1 MNGWRTYLVVLAVL
15 LMLSAT
21 TYTIIHTNK
30 VIENNRLLN
39 QAQVPHT
46 ISAKATDAMVFMC
59 INKPPVINIS
69 DCTATQINQSTPLEN
84 NTYFCQINA
93 YDPDGEPG
101 FTYSY
106 TAISQEGVNFSINST
121 GGVRIWGNQTG
132 LGYYSTEITVRDNST
147 CPLSSSEIYAFQII
161 DVNDPPYL
169 KALMPSRTIT
179 AGTTASAYYLNDYFA
194 DWDDPY
200 LNYTVSATSNIQVTI
215 DQNTSEVKIYSPDTF
230 CDSETIYF
238 TAIDKGNLTADSNM
252 VQILSQCATKTP
264 STSGTSSSS
273 SSICRP
279 EWQCKD
285 WSACLPNSTRYRDC
299 VDLHGCDIDN
309 LLQTFWE
316 SCEYV
321 PTCFDGVQNQG
332 ETGVDCGGPCPACQ
346 PQATCFDG
354 VQNQGETG
362 VDCGGPCPACNVAPT
377 CFDGIQNQNETGVDC
392 GGPCAACKELQVPAL
407 ISTNSGLGVGTA
419 IAVGISIIGI
429 ALFYLLFRK
438 EIKKTLAR
446 IGWWFTRKQ
455 RKQILISDS
464 DKLAIMDA
472 LKKIEHSIS
481 LSRKKREFRS
491 DEKIVQKLVQQ
502 NRTYLSKALAL
513 PIEFTPQEMT
523 EKANKVI
530 LQDSLK
536 NVFSLFMKKQ
546 SVLETKKV
554 TLSRFHLSTLLEEL
568 RLLILVTSKTSK
580 ADYNFIARE
589 SSVEGDSFSKMV
601 HLMYNAVLALQFIE
615 VDKAKE
621 RYLNMLN
628 IYETLSEK
636 QKFVVYDDL
645 AKIYNYIKYEL
656 SWSKGK

>member
-1 MNGWRTYLVVLAVL
+1 MNGWRTYLVVLAVF

-21 TYTIIHTNK
+21 TYTFIHTNK
-30 VIENNRLLN
+30 VIENNGHLN

-59 INKPPVINIS
+59 INRPPVINIS
-69 DCTATQINQSTPLEN
+69 DCVYAINQSTSLED
-84 NTYFCQINA
+84 NTYNCQIHV
-93 YDPDGEPG
+93 YDPENQSG
-101 FTYSY
+101 FTYNH
-106 TAISQEGVNFSINST
+106 TPVLQDGMNFSINDT
-121 GGVRIWGNQTG
+121 GGVRIWGNQSG
-132 LGYYSTEITVRDNST
+132 LGYYSTEITASDNST
-147 CPLSSSEIYAFQII
+147 CPLNSSKIYAFQII

-169 KALMPSRTIT
+169 KALIPSRTII
-179 AGTTASAYYLNDYFA
+179 AGTTASVYYLNGYFD

-200 LNYTVSATSNIQVTI
+200 LNYTVSTTANIQVTI
-215 DQNTSEVKIYSPDTF
+215 DQNTSEVNIYSPATF

-252 VQILSQCATKTP
+252 VQISSQCATKAP
-264 STSGTSSSS
+264 STGGASASSSA
-273 SSICRP
+273 ICQP
-279 EWQCKD
+279 KWQCKE

-299 VDLHGCDIDN
+299 VDLHGCDTNN
-309 LLQTFWE
+309 LQQTFWE

-321 PTCFDGVQNQG
+321 PTCFDGIQNQGETDVDCGGPCPVCLPQASCSDGIQNQG
-332 ETGVDCGGPCPACQ
+332 ETGVDCGGPCQ
-346 PQATCFDG
+346 
-354 VQNQGETG
+354 
-362 VDCGGPCPACNVAPT
+362 ACNVAPT
-377 CFDGIQNQNETGVDC
+377 CSDGIQNQNETGVDC

-407 ISTNSGLGVGTA
+407 ISTNSGSGVGTA
-419 IAVGISIIGI
+419 IAAGISIIGI

-446 IGWWFTRKQ
+446 IGWWFTRRQ
-455 RKQILISDS
+455 RKQILISNS

-472 LKKIEHSIS
+472 LKKMEHSIS
-481 LSRKKREFRS
+481 LSRKKQEFRS
-491 DEKIVQKLVQQ
+491 DEKIVQNVVQQ
-502 NRTYLSKALAL
+502 NRIYLSKALAL
-513 PIEFTPQEMT
+513 PIEFTTQEMT

-568 RLLILVTSKTSK
+568 RLLIIVTSRTSK

-636 QKFVVYDDL
+636 QKSVVYDDL
-645 AKIYNYIKYEL
+645 TKIYNYIKYEL
-656 SWSKGK
+656 SWSTRK